1 MVQELCH
8 EEEKME
14 NTKVSRRKFVGTA
27 ALGAGGLAFFPSARL
42 FGSET
47 SAMSSVLKNVWKL
60 SKEYTMDF
68 AQEMPDDKYGF
79 KPTEEVYSY
88 SEQLLH
94 LAGGNFWFFSS
105 IKGEKSPKPE
115 DAFGAEGK
123 SKSDVMK
130 LLKESFSYGD
140 EVIEALN
147 DDTAKEEVAAGQTKL
162 PKWKIVL
169 FCTDHLT
176 HHRGQMVVYLRLNGI
191 KPPQYRSGYY
201 A

>member
-1 MVQELCH
+1 MSFK
-8 EEEKME
+8 EEKME
-14 NTKVSRRKFVGTA
+14 ELKVSRRKFIGAA
-27 ALGAGGLAFFPSARL
+27 ALGTGSMALATSTRL
-42 FGSET
+42 FGMESGSLS
-47 SAMSSVLKNVWKL
+47 SALKNVWKL

-68 AQEMPDDKYGF
+68 AQEMPDDKYGY

-115 DAFGAEGK
+115 SAFDAEGK
-123 SKSDVMK
+123 SKSDVIK
-130 LLKESFSYGD
+130 LLEESFAYGD
-140 EVIEALN
+140 VVVDALS
-147 DDTAKEEVAAGQTKL
+147 DESAKEEIAAGNNTKL

-169 FCTDHLT
+169 FCTDHIT

-201 A
+201 G